1 MKRKILIAIAVL
13 AIIALASVVITLNLK
28 ADIAIWQSDLPWW
41 AKFKLLTR

>member
-13 AIIALASVVITLNLK
+13 AIIALASVVIALNLK